1 MCVYVFV
8 CLYVQ
13 VWIYVYVCMRFV
25 HVYGCMCA
33 YVCVHLF
40 VYTCICTSYVCVIYE
55 WLYVYKCVYVAVCKC
70 ISTFCVCICL
80 HLFFICMYLYVY
92 ICMNVCIC
100 VEICLCVF
108 YVGSFVCCSYVIV
121 TCFSVARAMILKT
134 FHHQNSNLTPCFIA
148 GDVNKH
154 MDKWADAQK
163 MRNLDYKP
171 IILIKVPEYLLR
183 YPWEPVNPYC
193 IL

>member
-1 MCVYVFV
+1 MYKYGYMFMCVCV
-8 CLYVQ
+8 L
-13 VWIYVYVCMRFV
+13 CM
-25 HVYGCMCA
+25 YMG
-33 YVCVHLF
+33 VCVHMY
-40 VYTCICTSYVCVIYE
+40 VYICLCTHVYVPHMYVWYMSDYMCINVFM
-55 WLYVYKCVYVAVCKC
+55 WLYVNALVRFVFVSVY
-70 ISTFCVCICL
+70 IY
-80 HLFFICMYLYVY
+80 FFICMYLYVY